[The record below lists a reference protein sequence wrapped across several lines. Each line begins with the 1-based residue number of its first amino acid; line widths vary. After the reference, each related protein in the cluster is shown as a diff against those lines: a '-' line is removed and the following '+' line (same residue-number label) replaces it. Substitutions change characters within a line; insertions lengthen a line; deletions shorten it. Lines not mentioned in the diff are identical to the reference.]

1 MNESQHDFLVYAMSH
16 PVALAFVETV
26 RKLGDVVDVP
36 AIGRVVNTPDIARS
50 ILLDDE
56 HFSKTGPGSF
66 GTIITQIM
74 GDSALLNMDGESH
87 LRLRSKLHDLF
98 SPAYLRVIEDE
109 VLRQPAEGLACRLC
123 AGETVDVVR
132 FVQLLTGGTVRHM
145 LGMPRQEG
153 PQAEADCLATFRFTR
168 ELTDS
173 IGLATKELSPAQ
185 VAAKRVPFERL
196 TGAVADAYAR
206 EDFPERSVIGRLK
219 LLGLTADE
227 ARGVVAAILIAGT
240 ETLSTAI
247 PRMVALLV
255 DSGQLS
261 LLRAQPELTQAA
273 IDETL
278 RFVVPSPITLRSV
291 RRDCT
296 VGGFRFK
303 SGQRVMLITYNLFKH
318 ASLYPRP
325 RRFDI
330 RREQPAVG
338 RNLWFGAGHH
348 FCLGFAL
355 AQREMRAVLEVLLRL
370 PREISVVRRAYARG
384 TLIPGYSRLEVRL
397 PA

>member
-36 AIGRVVNTPDIARS
+36 GIGRVVNTPDIARA

-56 HFSKTGPGSF
+56 HFSKNGPGSF
-66 GTIITQIM
+66 GTIITQVM
-74 GDSALLNMDGESH
+74 GESALLNMDGDAH

-98 SPAYLRVIEDE
+98 SPAYLRVIEDD
-109 VLRQPAEGLACRLC
+109 VLRQPAEGLACRLS

-132 FVQLLTGGTVRHM
+132 FVQLLAGGTVRHM

-153 PQAEADCLATFRFTR
+153 PQAEADSLATFGFTR
-168 ELTDS
+168 ELMDS
-173 IGLATKELSPAQ
+173 IGLTTKELSPAQ
-185 VAAKRVPFERL
+185 VQRKRVPFQRL
-196 TGAVADAYAR
+196 TAMVDDAYGR
-206 EDFPERSVIGRLK
+206 DDFPEQSVIGRVK
-219 LLGLTADE
+219 HLGLTSEE

-240 ETLSTAI
+240 ETLTTAI

-261 LLRAQPELTQAA
+261 LLRAQPELAQAA

-278 RFVVPSPITLRSV
+278 RFVVPSPIMLRSV
-291 RRDCT
+291 SRDCT
-296 VGGFRFK
+296 VGGYRFR
-303 SGQRVMLITYNLFKH
+303 SGQRVMLVTYNLFKH

-325 RRFDI
+325 RQFDI

-355 AQREMRAVLEVLLRL
+355 AQREMRAVLDVLVRL
-370 PREISVVRRAYARG
+370 PREVRVVRRAYARG
-384 TLIPGYSRLEVRL
+384 TLIPGYSRLQVRL
-397 PA
+397 AA